1 MAPSAPGPGA
11 PRPSSLPKPAT
22 QLAGQRSNV
31 PTAAQPSKMLVKAV
45 KTCVLRILVI
55 LGFKMI
61 QIIMFV
67 HLRLNILTQK
77 LAEY

>member
-1 MAPSAPGPGA
+1 
-11 PRPSSLPKPAT
+11 
-22 QLAGQRSNV
+22 
-31 PTAAQPSKMLVKAV
+31 MLVKAV